1 MRLRNSK
8 RALASASTS
17 TTINPESELEVE
29 VTGESEAPTPTPTPL
44 EKPNETLT
52 QPTVKSNP
60 TSGSEAVN
68 HVQKKQK
75 TTSNIWT
82 HFKPIG
88 EGEFF
93 PLNHIKQSI
102 VWNLT
107 LLIA

>member
-60 TSGSEAVN
+60 TSGSEAASKSE
-68 HVQKKQK
+68 QIAGIAK
-75 TTSNIWT
+75 
-82 HFKPIG
+82 
-88 EGEFF
+88 
-93 PLNHIKQSI
+93 SI
-102 VWNLT
+102 
-107 LLIA
+107 

>member
-68 HVQKKQK
+68 HVQKNEKPPAIYGL
-75 TTSNIWT
+75 TSN
-82 HFKPIG
+82 
-88 EGEFF
+88 
-93 PLNHIKQSI
+93 PLVKASKSERIAGIAKSI
-102 VWNLT
+102 
-107 LLIA
+107 